1 MNYVLVDN
9 NNNKKYII
17 TLILLYLPLI
27 TFNIMTYITLIEIK
41 DNITNLLNNQ
51 EDAKYVSKIKY
62 LVDYVCGIVKC

>member
-27 TFNIMTYITLIEIK
+27 TFNIMTYITLSEIK

>member
-1 MNYVLVDN
+1 MNYIQVE

-27 TFNIMTYITLIEIK
+27 TFNIMTYITLSEIK

-51 EDAKYVSKIKY
+51 EDVEYVSKIKY